1 MHITDLSTIVPD
13 QAAASRPVFG
23 TIGQPIIEPG
33 TVLSAALLED
43 MKRLGIR
50 HAVTTDEET
59 RDVRFDELIDSSL
72 WMRYVLI
79 MRKVYLNAT
88 AGDFAEFELFDAAMS
103 IVEKA
108 RTRSIIVPLPTS
120 SVPCALQPFAHV
132 VNVAIW
138 AAQIGVCINLH
149 ASRLVDLTV
158 GCLLHDIGKLLT
170 EQQSEHAEAG
180 YRFVKRLFPPD
191 SDIPHIVLQH
201 QNVPLAGLRRFTL
214 DRPFVDLTRICQ
226 MCNYMDHL
234 SCEADAMHYGAL
246 EVLMALSNTMFT
258 TDELQALVQVA
269 PKYMPGSTIQVHD
282 GRKAV
287 VVKLTECADKPMLR
301 FIGTDTIVAPEGL
314 SSMPASLVKP

>member
-1 MHITDLSTIVPD
+1 MHITDLSTVPPE
-13 QAAASRPVFG
+13 QAAASRPVYG

-43 MKRLGIR
+43 MRRLGIR
-50 HAVTTDEET
+50 HAVITDEET
-59 RDVRFDELIDSSL
+59 RDVRFDELIESKL

-88 AGDFAEFELFDAAMS
+88 SGDFAEFELFDAAMS
-103 IVEKA
+103 IVEQA
-108 RTRSIIVPLPTS
+108 RTRSMIVPLPTS

-138 AAQIGVCINLH
+138 AAQIGVHIDLH
-149 ASRLVDLTV
+149 ASSLVDLTV

-180 YRFVKRLFPPD
+180 YRFVKRQFPPS

-201 QNVPLAGLRRFTL
+201 QNVPMAGLRRFTL
-214 DRPFVDLTRICQ
+214 DKPFVELTRICQ
-226 MCNYMDHL
+226 MCNYLDHL
-234 SCEADAMHYGAL
+234 SCEGEAMHYGAL
-246 EVLMALSNTMFT
+246 EVLMALHNTMFT
-258 TDELQALVQVA
+258 GDELQALVQVA
-269 PKYMPGSTIQVHD
+269 PKYMPGSTIKVHD
-282 GRKAV
+282 GRTAV
-287 VVKLTECADKPMLR
+287 VVKLTERADRPMLR
-301 FIGTDTIVAPEGL
+301 FSGTSTIVMPDGL